1 MVSTLCLK
9 QCDPPSTP
17 LKKILAMPLSPIFL
31 LFPSCI
37 FSVLYVVGLYAIMAF
52 SGPAH
57 ALNTALLPHFF
68 FYNNN
73 FLIKTCQASYGSSDN
88 NSIIDWKKCMSIFQK
103 FKTKKIVSPIP

>member
-17 LKKILAMPLSPIFL
+17 LKKILAMPLSCIFL

-37 FSVLYVVGLYAIMAF
+37 FSVLYLVRLYAIMAF
-52 SGPAH
+52 SGPAR

-68 FYNNN
+68 FTTIT
-73 FLIKTCQASYGSSDN
+73 F
-88 NSIIDWKKCMSIFQK
+88 
-103 FKTKKIVSPIP
+103 

>member
-17 LKKILAMPLSPIFL
+17 LEKSWLCPCPPFFL

-37 FSVLYVVGLYAIMAF
+37 FSVLYLVRLYAIMAF
-52 SGPAH
+52 SGPAR

-68 FYNNN
+68 FTTIT
-73 FLIKTCQASYGSSDN
+73 F
-88 NSIIDWKKCMSIFQK
+88 
-103 FKTKKIVSPIP
+103 